1 MELSELIHCK
11 RFDSETHFK
20 LLEFARGNNFV
31 EDLLDFVVALKE
43 KDNINVDDEY
53 VDEINKLKNSV
64 NVLKNEI
71 TRKDE
76 ELAYFHDQIEAS
88 SISLDELVEKTKKEQ
103 NRYPSFDEA
112 WSESENR
119 FLKIENKT
127 C

>member
-1 MELSELIHCK
+1 MELSELIRCK
-11 RFDSETHFK
+11 HFDSETHHK

-31 EDLLDFVVALKE
+31 EDLLDYVIELESQIDPDFSKFVSKIDELKTQIAN
-43 KDNINVDDEY
+43 KD
-53 VDEINKLKNSV
+53 K
-64 NVLKNEI
+64 
-71 TRKDE
+71 
-76 ELAYFHDQIEAS
+76 ELAYFHGQIEAS
-88 SISLDELVEKTKKEQ
+88 SKSLEEFIEKTKKEQ